1 MISTAIDSAKLLFAG
16 KLFRDNGKAMRQLAL
31 GAGAGAIVLIVLSLF
46 APLWLAALVGGAVS
60 GLLQPLL
67 FKDLKYA

>member
-1 MISTAIDSAKLLFAG
+1 MIGTAIDSAKLLIAG

-31 GAGAGAIVLIVLSLF
+31 GSAVGAVVIIVLGLVL
-46 APLWLAALVGGAVS
+46 PLWLAAVLGGAAS
-60 GLLQPLL
+60 GLLQPYL